1 MMKCLVTAIASMMI
15 DPPKRSV
22 ASARVTIE
30 KSLRLY
36 RTEQAFA
43 KSVPATSVYGN
54 KLISEIC
61 LRKPTTLKQLLG
73 MRGMGAKRC
82 KSYGEDIIKLVALG
96 GGLPSKYLKS
106 SLARPDSSAKHKA
119 GRSKP
124 KNPKVKAGKGK
135 GQSKKPQAKPR
146 PRPSKPP
153 KPRPRPACAASP
165 RLSPEMDLSQTP
177 SLNPSLNPSLTS
189 NPTPTLTPSPTPASP
204 PKLSLT
210 PSALLTSSR
219 PFPRAPK
226 QGKTTVYILELQD
239 GRVYVGSSKDVERRI
254 SQHTTGQGSAY
265 TRVYK
270 PTGVRLPRLGNV
282 SGDGDAAERDET
294 LRYMFQRGIP
304 FVRGW
309 KFTQVVM
316 PPEEFEEAEANIREL
331 FDLCR
336 RCGYK
341 GHFINQCRAT
351 YDRWGKQCE
360 A

>member
-22 ASARVTIE
+22 ASVRVTIE

-43 KSVPATSVYGN
+43 RSVPATSVYGN
-54 KLISEIC
+54 KLISDIC
-61 LRKPTTLKQLLG
+61 SRKPTTLKQLMG

-82 KSYGEDIIKLVALG
+82 KSYGEDIIKLVAMGSGQPNKCCRLK
-96 GGLPSKYLKS
+96 GGLKLDTKSAQIGRAKARGSKTRLMK
-106 SLARPDSSAKHKA
+106 AKQI
-119 GRSKP
+119 
-124 KNPKVKAGKGK
+124 K
-135 GQSKKPQAKPR
+135 GQIKGAKKRPQSKPR
-146 PRPSKPP
+146 PRPTKPP
-153 KPRPRPACAASP
+153 KLRPQPACAAAP
-165 RLSPEMDLSQTP
+165 KQTDP
-177 SLNPSLNPSLTS
+177 
-189 NPTPTLTPSPTPASP
+189 
-204 PKLSLT
+204 
-210 PSALLTSSR
+210 PSALIIPTLFATQQRIPKPSKTS
-219 PFPRAPK
+219 
-226 QGKTTVYILELQD
+226 VYILELQD
-239 GRVYVGSSKDVERRI
+239 GRVYVGSSKDVERRMA
-254 SQHTTGQGSAY
+254 QHAAAQGSAY
-265 TRVYK
+265 TRVYR

-282 SGDGDAAERDET
+282 SGEGDAAERDET

-309 KFTQVVM
+309 KFTQVAM

-351 YDRWGKQCE
+351 FDRWGKPCE
-360 A
+360 S